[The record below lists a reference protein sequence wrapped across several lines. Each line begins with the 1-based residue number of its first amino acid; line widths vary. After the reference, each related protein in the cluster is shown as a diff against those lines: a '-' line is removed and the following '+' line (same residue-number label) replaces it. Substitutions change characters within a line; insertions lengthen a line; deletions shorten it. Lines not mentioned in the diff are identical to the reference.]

1 MTTAP
6 LEDRRENFM
15 HRLDEVGLGLIGAG
29 VAGAMLKHK
38 FGPKLN
44 ASWAAE
50 NLGTLGK
57 HIDPHAAMD
66 MLHSLPAEAVV
77 RNTGWRGA
85 LGRAGEGLAA
95 HGHAMDL
102 VGLGL
107 ITPTAMGYIANK
119 VHPDAP
125 AGELPKVAFAP
136 EPRDPPPGA
145 LTFAPKRRGPPAGA
159 LTFAPTRRRKGPM
172 EALFGD
178 ITMKAARD
186 AGIQDALSKLGL
198 DQKSKGGYSKKET
211 RELYPEARGHAL
223 EERHEGLNEELEH
236 RDITR
241 GNDARTKKIV
251 DAHLEERPDYYSRL
265 SRAMR

>member
-6 LEDRRENFM
+6 LEDRRENLM

-44 ASWAAE
+44 ATWAAE
-50 NLGTLGK
+50 QFGNLGK
-57 HIDPHAAMD
+57 HLDPHAAMGV
-66 MLHSLPAEAVV
+66 LHTLPPEAVI

-85 LGRAGEGLAA
+85 LGRAGETLSE

-107 ITPTAMGYIANK
+107 ITPTAMGYVANK

-125 AGELPKVAFAP
+125 EPELPKVAYAL
-136 EPRDPPPGA
+136 GA
-145 LTFAPKRRGPPAGA
+145 G
-159 LTFAPTRRRKGPM
+159 
-172 EALFGD
+172 EAL
-178 ITMKAARD
+178 R
-186 AGIQDALSKLGL
+186 KLGL

-211 RELYPEARGHAL
+211 RELYPKASGRSL
-223 EERHEGLNEELEH
+223 KERHDGLNEELEH

-241 GNDARTKKIV
+241 GNDAHTKKIV

>member
-57 HIDPHAAMD
+57 HLDPHAAMD
-66 MLHSLPAEAVV
+66 VLHSLPAEAVV

-125 AGELPKVAFAP
+125 AGELPKVAYAL
-136 EPRDPPPGA
+136 GA
-145 LTFAPKRRGPPAGA
+145 G
-159 LTFAPTRRRKGPM
+159 
-172 EALFGD
+172 EAL
-178 ITMKAARD
+178 R
-186 AGIQDALSKLGL
+186 KLGL

-211 RELYPEARGHAL
+211 RELYPEARGRGL
-223 EERHEGLNEELEH
+223 KERHEGLNEELEH